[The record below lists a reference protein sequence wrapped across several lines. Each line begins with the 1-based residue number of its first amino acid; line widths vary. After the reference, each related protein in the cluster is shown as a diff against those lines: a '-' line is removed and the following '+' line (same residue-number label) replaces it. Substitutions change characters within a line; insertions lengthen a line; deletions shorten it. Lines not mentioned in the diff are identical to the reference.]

1 MSTRHSFT
9 IRPATPRDQDA
20 VLALVPRLRAF
31 ESSQTLRE
39 PEALDAGEQ
48 RTLRQFF
55 AEHPAG
61 CLLWVAEDRGAVV
74 GMAYANQ
81 ATDYFTQEKHG
92 HLGILAVAEH
102 AEGRGIGKAL
112 LATVEQWSRD
122 AGFRFL
128 SLNVFADNARAL
140 AVYEKAAY
148 RADFVRYV
156 KQLR

>member
-1 MSTRHSFT
+1 MSTHHSFT
-9 IRPATPRDQDA
+9 IRPAISRDQDA

-92 HLGILAVAEH
+92 HLGILAVAGTRRVV
-102 AEGRGIGKAL
+102 ASARRCWRRSSNGV
-112 LATVEQWSRD
+112 ATP
-122 AGFRFL
+122 A
-128 SLNVFADNARAL
+128 FAFSVSTCLPRTPERSPSTRRPSTERTSCAM
-140 AVYEKAAY
+140 
-148 RADFVRYV
+148 
-156 KQLR
+156 